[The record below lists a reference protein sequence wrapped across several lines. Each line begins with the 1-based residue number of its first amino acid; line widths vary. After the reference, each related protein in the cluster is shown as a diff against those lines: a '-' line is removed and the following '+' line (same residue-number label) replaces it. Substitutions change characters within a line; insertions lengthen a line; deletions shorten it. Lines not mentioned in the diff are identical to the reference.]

1 MYDDTAYPTRRMLIL
16 DPRTG
21 AVLGIEDTVTKDD
34 PEYGVKAGDVM
45 SYSAWMR

>member
-1 MYDDTAYPTRRMLIL
+1 MYDDATHFVRRMLIL
-16 DPRTG
+16 DPGSG

-34 PEYGVKAGDVM
+34 PEFGVKAGDVM